1 MKLTYA
7 VFSESVSYKFSLR
20 ERQKPQVMNLTIA
33 KDIRTEQVISKSR
46 FICSL
51 KKVKTEEEAQE
62 FIKAIKKEFWDATHN
77 CSAYII
83 DEQHQRSSDDGEP
96 SGTAGMPM
104 LGVLRKQELQ
114 QVAAVVTRYFGGI
127 KLGAGGLVRAY
138 AGSVSQAIEAAG
150 VARKVKMGLYVFSCS
165 PGDAGKVTNLLYRQQ
180 LFTLSDT
187 EYGNVVNFTLRMPE
201 ERKAQAET
209 WLTDALQKPTELT
222 EAGFEYEEIIY
233 AG

>member
-1 MKLTYA
+1 
-7 VFSESVSYKFSLR
+7 
-20 ERQKPQVMNLTIA
+20 MNLTIA
-33 KDIRTEQVISKSR
+33 KDIRTEQAISKSR

-62 FIKAIKKEFWDATHN
+62 FIRAVKKEFWDATHN

-83 DEQHQRSSDDGEP
+83 DGQHQRSSDDGEP

-127 KLGAGGLVRAY
+127 KLGAGGLARAY
-138 AGSVSQAIEAAG
+138 AGSVARAVETAG
-150 VARKVKMGLYVFSCS
+150 LVQKVKMGLYIFSCE
-165 PGDAGKVTNLLYRQQ
+165 PAEAGKITNLLYQQ
-180 LFTLSDT
+180 QVFALTDVS
-187 EYGNVVNFTLRMPE
+187 YGNRVNFTLRMQE
-201 ERKAQAET
+201 SLRSKAEA
-209 WLTDALQKPTELT
+209 WLTDKLLRQTELT
-222 EAGFEYEEIIY
+222 EAGYEYEEIPY